1 MNQAR
6 AIAYRARQVRR
17 AVLRTQVALATAQI
31 LFWAM
36 LIGVLVALALRARQ
50 RRTGSGQT
58 GSVEDQPTG
67 EETGNQV

>member
-6 AIAYRARQVRR
+6 AIAHRVRQVRG

-36 LIGVLVALALRARQ
+36 LIAVLVAFALRIRR
-50 RRTGSGQT
+50 RRTGSGRT
-58 GSVEDQPTG
+58 GSTEDQPTG
-67 EETGNQV
+67 EETRAQV

>member
-1 MNQAR
+1 MNQAK

-36 LIGVLVALALRARQ
+36 LIGVFVALALRARQ
-50 RRTGSGQT
+50 RRTGSGRT
-58 GSVEDQPTG
+58 GSAENQLTG